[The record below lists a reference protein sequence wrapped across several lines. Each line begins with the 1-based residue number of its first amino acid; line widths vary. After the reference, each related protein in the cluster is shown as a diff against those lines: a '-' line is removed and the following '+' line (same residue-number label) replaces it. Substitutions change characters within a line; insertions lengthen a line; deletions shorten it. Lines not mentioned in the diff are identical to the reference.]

1 MRSIT
6 IFMRYSDT
14 ILLYLAANVRRAKQK
29 ARHGAFMFSVHL
41 EFFALSKC
49 KVFIPY
55 RPFTVIIT
63 HKRLIDNTIHY
74 LLTIGNL
81 FLAVISASGYEKE
94 PLS

>member
-49 KVFIPY
+49 KAFIPY
-55 RPFTVIIT
+55 S
-63 HKRLIDNTIHY
+63 TIHGHNNTQKTNRQY
-74 LLTIGNL
+74 YSL
-81 FLAVISASGYEKE
+81 FTYYW
-94 PLS
+94 